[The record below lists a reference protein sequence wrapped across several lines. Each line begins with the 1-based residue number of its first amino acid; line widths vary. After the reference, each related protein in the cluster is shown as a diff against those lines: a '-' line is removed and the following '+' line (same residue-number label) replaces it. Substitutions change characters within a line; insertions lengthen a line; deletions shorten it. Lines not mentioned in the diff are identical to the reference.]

1 MLYKLHNQKQVACR
15 VMQRLETKLYSFL
28 QLDKLVNLSSYKTKI
43 YFFKIIYH
51 LLKKGNLITIFHK
64 YNVFFYAGPPNDGF
78 LLNTLKLKTF

>member
-64 YNVFFYAGPPNDGF
+64 YVFFLHRATQRRFPP
-78 LLNTLKLKTF
+78 K